1 MFLRK
6 QTMKGRKIP
15 MESIAQKQ
23 GNFEKEIKNLNLK
36 ARFDN
41 KNVTSVATF
50 TYVELFKRIIGYKD
64 VLKNSISFNKAANA
78 TFTVADI
85 IDYLTDANILGFS
98 RFSHTTDL
106 KDDQGYKKVKGTGK
120 LPSEKVCRDLL
131 KTLPDEALKEL
142 KSINKQILEIKSLT
156 EEVREICINI
166 DDTVVTIF
174 GNQEGSSVGYNP
186 RYHGRPSFKEKVGF
200 IAGSNELLDITLE
213 SGKHHSNYEFLE
225 FFKGCTAQLPKR
237 YILKRVR
244 LDRGF
249 FDEKNFL
256 YFEDEGIEYVAKSK
270 MLSTVKQIIAYI
282 NSNPNDY
289 TWEAISSQFDVTE
302 ITVPLPKWEKARRFI
317 IVRERLQPKLDR
329 KQLMFE
335 ELSYSYQVI
344 VTNIDYLTPEEIFHE
359 YNQRCD
365 VENKIDEVKEG
376 YAFSENSMLNHKA
389 NELYLLIKMIAF
401 NISNWFKQAVMPKE
415 VNHHEI
421 STLRRL
427 FFRVS
432 GNICGNGTYRHI
444 SFAPNEKLKGII
456 KFINNEIIV
465 FSKKVCIAFRS

>member
-1 MFLRK
+1 MQETKHERK
-6 QTMKGRKIP
+6 VIP
-15 MESIAQKQ
+15 MEIISQKQ
-23 GNFEKEIKNLNLK
+23 RNFEREIKNLNLK
-36 ARFDN
+36 AKFDN
-41 KNVTSVATF
+41 TNVTSVATF
-50 TYVELFKRIIGYKD
+50 SYVELFKRIIGYKGI
-64 VLKNSISFNKAANA
+64 LKNTLSYKKATNS
-78 TFTVADI
+78 TFTAVDV

-106 KDDQGYKKVKGTGK
+106 KDDPGYQKIKGTDR

-131 KTLPDEALKEL
+131 KTLPVEVLKEL
-142 KSINKQILEIKSLT
+142 RNINKQILEIKSQT

-166 DDTVVTIF
+166 DDTVITIF
-174 GNQEGSSVGYNP
+174 GNQEGSAVGYNP

-200 IAGSNELLDITLE
+200 IAGTNELLDITLE

-225 FFKGCTAQLPKR
+225 FFKNCTSQLPKR

-256 YFEDEGIEYVAKSK
+256 YFENEGIEYVAKSK
-270 MLSTVKQIIAYI
+270 MLSTVKMIISYI
-282 NSNPNDY
+282 NNNPKDY
-289 TWEAISSQFDVTE
+289 TWNPISSQFDTTE
-302 ITVPLPKWEKARRFI
+302 ITIPLPKWEKARRFV
-317 IVRERLQPKLDR
+317 IVRERLQPKFDK

-335 ELSYSYQVI
+335 ELMYNYEVI

-376 YAFSENSMLNHKA
+376 YAFSENSMLNRKA

-401 NISNWFKQAVMPKE
+401 NISNWFKQAVLPIE
-415 VNHHEI
+415 VQHHEI
-421 STLRRL
+421 DTLRRI
-427 FFRVS
+427 FYKVT
-432 GNICGNGTYRHI
+432 GNICGNGTYRHL
-444 SFAPNEKLKGII
+444 SFAPNEKLQMII
-456 KFINNEIIV
+456 EFINKKILC
-465 FSKKVCIAFRS
+465 FSRRLCIT